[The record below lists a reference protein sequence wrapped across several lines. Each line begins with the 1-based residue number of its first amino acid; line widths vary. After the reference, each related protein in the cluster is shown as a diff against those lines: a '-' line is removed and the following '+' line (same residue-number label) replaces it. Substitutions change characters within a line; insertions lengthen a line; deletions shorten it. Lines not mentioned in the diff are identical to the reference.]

1 MRREEEELAKLGK
14 PKVKQPKEG
23 GAARASV
30 GAFAASNVDDAILLL
45 SDSTAPGSGEAG
57 SGSGSGGGS
66 GAGVER
72 HPERRAKAAYAA
84 FEERQMAKLKKDYP
98 GLRLSQLKQMLHK
111 MWQKSPDNPFN
122 QLHVEYNA
130 KAEDARTLKAE
141 VTRTEMERL
150 RVD

>member
-1 MRREEEELAKLGK
+1 
-14 PKVKQPKEG
+14 
-23 GAARASV
+23 
-30 GAFAASNVDDAILLL
+30 
-45 SDSTAPGSGEAG
+45 
-57 SGSGSGGGS
+57 
-66 GAGVER
+66 
-72 HPERRAKAAYAA
+72 
-84 FEERQMAKLKKDYP
+84 MAKLKKDYP